1 MPPLN
6 SGMSIVLQYPD
17 AAAGFVCQGFLGGDV
32 MSPVLIVVDGLVPAD
47 KAAAVEIGAELERQ
61 IRSLPGLT
69 RCPAMSCGGSGGA
82 GCHAVAKSECLKIYV
97 RISGTEPAV
106 GTNTAPP
113 WDDVW
118 QNSQKK
124 IDWRVI
130 PGVPLRDSHG
140 NDPWQSSVQG
150 FPTGSN
156 WDHVNACRWQTSPT
170 EIVPAVIAHAG
181 LAPADQK
188 VFISYI
194 RQETASLADQLF
206 EQLTQ
211 RGFDVFL
218 DRCSV
223 PVGVRFQERLMQEL
237 DDKAVVVLLHSAKM
251 AAKSSYWVEQEL
263 ARIKQYR
270 LGLVVLSLPDGAG
283 NPIPVR
289 PDISPDDVFEIPRTS
304 LGPSG
309 ELNAGPMSAVM
320 QRICQTHSRGL
331 YRRRLEL
338 LDSLGAELVAA
349 GKTFQVL
356 PGGRLSCAGGQIL
369 LGISPRPP
377 ELIDFC
383 QLDGLHTGGASN
395 GLRTACLTPAPL
407 VVTERKA
414 AISWLGNCT
423 SIRHVD
429 QENLRSFVRKEVH

>member
-47 KAAAVEIGAELERQ
+47 KAAAAEVGTELERQ
-61 IRSLPGLT
+61 IGSLPGLARSSDMPCHGT
-69 RCPAMSCGGSGGA
+69 GRT
-82 GCHAVAKSECLKIYV
+82 GCHAVANSECLKLYV
-97 RISGTEPAV
+97 RISGTDSAV
-106 GTNTAPP
+106 PHTAGRP
-113 WDDVW
+113 WDDAW
-118 QNSQKK
+118 LNSQKH
-124 IDWRVI
+124 DWRVI
-130 PGVPLRDSHG
+130 HGVPLRDTNG
-140 NDPWQSSVQG
+140 GDPWNHAKAG
-150 FPTGSN
+150 FPSGSN
-156 WDHVNACRWQTSPT
+156 WDQLNACRWQTSPT

-194 RQETASLADQLF
+194 RQETAALADQLF

-251 AAKSSYWVEQEL
+251 AAKGSYWVEQEL

-270 LGLVVLSLPDGAG
+270 LGLVVLGLPDGAG
-283 NPIPVR
+283 IQIPMR
-289 PDISPDDVFEIPRTS
+289 PDISPDDVFEVPRTS
-304 LGPSG
+304 LEPSG
-309 ELNAGPMSAVM
+309 ELKTGAMPAVM

-338 LDSLGAELVAA
+338 LESLGAELVAA
-349 GKTFQVL
+349 GKMFQVL
-356 PGGRLSCAGGQIL
+356 PGGRLSCAGGQVV
-369 LGISPRPP
+369 LGVSPRPP

-383 QLDGLHTGGASN
+383 QLDGLHTGSTSN
-395 GLRTACLTPAPL
+395 GLRAACLTPAPL

-414 AISWLGNCT
+414 AISWLGNRT
-423 SIRHVD
+423 SIRHID
-429 QENLRSFVRKEVH
+429 HENLTHFVRNELP